1 MAVADTIK
9 TYITTELAP
18 DLDASKLANDQSLLT
33 TGVLDS
39 LRIVK
44 LIAFLDDEFGV
55 EVTDDEFDPDN
66 FETIDAIAKLV
77 EEKKG

>member
-1 MAVADTIK
+1 MAVADSIK
-9 TYITTELAP
+9 TFITTELAP
-18 DLDASKLANDQSLLT
+18 DLDAASLGNDQSLLT
-33 TGVLDS
+33 SGVLDS

-44 LIAFLDDEFGV
+44 LIAFLESEFDV

-77 EEKKG
+77 TDKKG